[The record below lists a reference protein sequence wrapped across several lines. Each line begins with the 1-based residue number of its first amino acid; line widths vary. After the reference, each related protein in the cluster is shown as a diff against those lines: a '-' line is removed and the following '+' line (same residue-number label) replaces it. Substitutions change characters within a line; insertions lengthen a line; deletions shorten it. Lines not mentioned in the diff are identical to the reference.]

1 MLRLTG
7 VSKKFGTHQVLND
20 VSFDVARGRLTGFVG
35 GNGAGKTTTMR
46 IVLGVLTSNT
56 GTVTLDG
63 HPLTGDDLR
72 SFGYMPEE
80 RGLYP
85 KMEISEQLS
94 YLARLHGIDK
104 AAATKRADDLL
115 DRLGLGERRK
125 DKLETLSLGNQQR
138 VQVAAA
144 LVHEPDVLIMD
155 EPFSGLDPLAVDEVV
170 TVIAEHAARGIPV
183 LFSSHQLEVVER
195 LCDDLVIIAGGQ
207 IRAAGTREDL
217 RAAHSGNRWELIA
230 RSDSGWVRS
239 VPGVVVE
246 ELAGDVATFTAANDA
261 DAQLVLRKALEYGGV
276 DSFRPIRPSLGEIF
290 RDIVVDAPEVSD
302 DDATTTPATEKE
314 AVA

>member
-1 MLRLTG
+1 MISLTG
-7 VSKKFGTHQVLND
+7 ITKSFGSRQVLQD

-46 IVLGVLTSNT
+46 IILGVLNASS
-56 GTVTLDG
+56 GKVSLDG
-63 HPLTGDDLR
+63 RPIDGDALR

-85 KMEISEQLS
+85 KMEIGEQLT

-104 AAATKRADDLL
+104 QGATRRADDLL
-115 DRLGLGERRK
+115 ERLGLGPRRK
-125 DKLETLSLGNQQR
+125 DKLEALSLGNQQR

-170 TVIAEHAARGIPV
+170 TVIGEHAARGIPV

-195 LCDDLVIIAGGQ
+195 LCDDLVIIAGGA
-207 IRAAGTREDL
+207 IRATGTREEL
-217 RAAHSGNRWELIA
+217 RTAHSSARWELEA
-230 RSDSGWVRS
+230 RTDTGWVRG
-239 VPGVVVE
+239 VPGVSVE
-246 ELAGDVATFTAANDA
+246 ELAGDTTVFHADEAT
-261 DAQLVLRKALEYGGV
+261 AQQVLRDAVARGEV
-276 DSFRPIRPSLGEIF
+276 TSFRPVRPTLGEIF
-290 RDIVVDAPEVSD
+290 RDIVVDVPRND
-302 DDATTTPATEKE
+302 DEPTTPSTKE
-314 AVA
+314 EAA